1 MSDMNKIVLIGRL
14 TRDLD
19 SDSFGYTASGTAK
32 AIISIAVNDRIK
44 KNGEWQD
51 EVSFFDV
58 TVWGKM
64 AENLKPYLLKGKQIA
79 VEGKLKQYRYEKDG
93 KNHSKISVVAEK
105 IQLIGRSN
113 GNMKNNAPYQQNY
126 GNNGGYGY
134 NQQTNN
140 RNYNQP
146 PQQHRNNSQ
155 QQYSTG
161 YQYEMYH

>member
-32 AIISIAVNDRIK
+32 ARISIAVNDRIK

-105 IQLIGRSN
+105 IQLIGGSN
-113 GNMKNNAPYQQNY
+113 GNSQNNAPKQQNY

-134 NQQTNN
+134 NQQQAN